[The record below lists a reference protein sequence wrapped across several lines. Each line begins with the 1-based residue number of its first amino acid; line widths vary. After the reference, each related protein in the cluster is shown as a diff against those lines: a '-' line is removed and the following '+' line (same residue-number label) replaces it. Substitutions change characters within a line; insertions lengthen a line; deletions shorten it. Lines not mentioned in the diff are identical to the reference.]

1 MDTKHLN
8 QNIFVFVFIGILI
21 LALIIVFIL
30 RFTVFKT
37 GKYLVTAPQ
46 SELDSKGYGTY
57 STVFETGCLTASGKC
72 STSGVKYSTQYCNAH
87 PTTGYG
93 CLDQNG
99 EMTFASQTIT
109 SNCLP
114 NCRKYTLN
122 NISGNT
128 GFGPSI
134 TCQYSSTYASSDV
147 TCVPINAKTFNY
159 SIYSCNVNDAV
170 GENACNYTCGS
181 GGVTDA
187 GIPGDSD
194 PTLPSYIPSCV
205 NKKGTIISLNS
216 FPWQL
221 RGNLPSK
228 GVKISKGYTIFNYNT
243 NGGTGPVSQNLF
255 NIVPQYIPISTSDNP
270 SPTGTGT
277 ISTEMLTDLDN
288 KLVVYENC
296 QIPNP
301 KPYCGRRAL
310 YKPVQVESNL
320 TNYSQSF
327 PTTTPPNIQQTAAC
341 YVDPYWNSSPVAP
354 YNSNSLN
361 PYTGTVGATGISAP
375 GYTIF
380 SGIGQ
385 YGYTYEV
392 QSCID
397 SATVPTL
404 QGSTGGVNIYTI
416 PPPYQS
422 SISCTALT
430 VSTGATGSATTCLN
444 DPNYIP
450 TNIPYN
456 TNLNICNTVFPDGA
470 PIPGTVQGSSIQVP
484 GTVVNCQYM
493 PNNDQLNYYI
503 NSTTQLDPA
512 LQNLLGNYIQIY
524 TNSGSDKYV
533 LSLLTSPC
541 GTGTFPTQQIP
552 LANCSLISPITSLG
566 YEAEQ
571 PCCFVYNGGTGA
583 TGAYLNPGAYW
594 GKSNCD
600 SEMIELTNAL
610 NIIVSP
616 RTYVSSTELTC
627 DLYAYFGKVFGQLT
641 TRAINT
647 VASGL
652 LFTPLLPSQY
662 KDKSKYLYEPF
673 TIKYTG
679 GQVIFQTSRLLNI
692 LDIFAYAYDGN
703 VLNPPPPLPSA
714 PTYPYPSG
722 GLSFNISGA
731 PPFANEIRT
740 LPFNGPITKTNGIYV
755 GDNVSTSLNLQRGN
769 PCYYNKCDPS
779 APDENNN
786 PCFPNTCNLY
796 YEYNAEIC

>member
-30 RFTVFKT
+30 RFTIFKT

-93 CLDQNG
+93 CLNQNG

-122 NISGNT
+122 NTSGNT
-128 GFGPSI
+128 GFGPST
-134 TCQYSSTYASSDV
+134 TCQYSSRYASQDV

-159 SIYSCNVNDAV
+159 SIYTCNVNDAV

-181 GGVTDA
+181 GGVTDS

-194 PTLPSYIPSCV
+194 NTLPSYIPSCV

-228 GVKISKGYTIFNYNT
+228 GVKISKGYTIFNYKT
-243 NGGTGPVSQNLF
+243 NGGTGPISQNLF
-255 NIVPQYIPISTSDNP
+255 SVVPQYIPPPTSDNP
-270 SPTGTGT
+270 TPTGTGT

-288 KLVVYENC
+288 KLIVYENC
-296 QIPNP
+296 QIPASQQ
-301 KPYCGRRAL
+301 KPYCGTRVL
-310 YKPVQVESNL
+310 YKPITIESNL

-327 PTTTPPNIQQTAAC
+327 PTTTPPNIQPTAAC
-341 YVDPYWNSSPVAP
+341 YVDPYWNSNPAPP

-361 PYTGTVGATGISAP
+361 PYTGTIGATGFSAP
-375 GYTIF
+375 GYNIF

-397 SATVPTL
+397 GATGPAL
-404 QGSTGGVNIYTI
+404 QGSTGGVNTYSI

-422 SISCTALT
+422 DISCTALT
-430 VSTGATGSATTCLN
+430 VATGATGSAATCLE
-444 DPNYIP
+444 DRNYIS

-456 TNLNICNTVFPDGA
+456 TNLNICNVVFPDGA
-470 PIPGTVQGSSIQVP
+470 PISGTIQGSSIQVP

-503 NSTTQLDPA
+503 NPTTQLVPQ

-541 GTGTFPTQQIP
+541 GTGTYPTQQIP
-552 LANCSLISPITSLG
+552 LSNCSLISPIGPLG
-566 YEAEQ
+566 YEDAQ

-583 TGAYLNPGAYW
+583 TGSYLDPGAYW

-616 RTYVSSTELTC
+616 RSDPSNTSTQLKC

-641 TRAINT
+641 TT
-647 VASGL
+647 SLGL
-652 LFTPLLPSQY
+652 YANLEFTPLLSSQF
-662 KDKSKYLYEPF
+662 KNKSKYIDDPF

-679 GQVIFQTSRLLNI
+679 GQIVFQTSVG
-692 LDIFAYAYDGN
+692 LDIFTYDYNGN
-703 VLNPPPPLPSA
+703 ILNPISPA
-714 PTYPYPSG
+714 IPT
-722 GLSFNISGA
+722 FNISGYNS
-731 PPFANEIRT
+731 FVNEFRT
-740 LPFNGPITKTNGIYV
+740 LPFNGPIQKTNGIYV
-755 GDNVSTSLNLQRGN
+755 GDNVSTTLNLQRGN
-769 PCYYNKCDPS
+769 SCYYNKCDPS

-786 PCFPNTCNLY
+786 PCFPTTCNLY

>member
-21 LALIIVFIL
+21 LALVIVFIL
-30 RFTVFKT
+30 RYTVFKT

-46 SELDSKGYGTY
+46 STLDSRGYGTY

-72 STSGVKYSTQYCNAH
+72 STSGVKYSTQYCNPH

-93 CLDQNG
+93 CLNQNG

-122 NISGNT
+122 NVSGNT
-128 GFGPSI
+128 GFGPST
-134 TCQYSSTYASSDV
+134 TCQYSSTYSSSDV
-147 TCVPINAKTFNY
+147 TCVPVNAKTFNY
-159 SIYSCNVNDAV
+159 SIYNCGVNDSV
-170 GENACNYTCGS
+170 GENACNYICGS

-194 PTLPSYIPSCV
+194 PTLPSYIPNCV
-205 NKKGTIISLNS
+205 NKKGTIITLNS

-243 NGGTGPVSQNLF
+243 NGGTGPISQNLF
-255 NIVPQYIPISTSDNP
+255 NIVPQYLPPATSENP
-270 SPTGTGT
+270 SPTGTSV
-277 ISTEMLTDLDN
+277 ISADMLTDLDN

-296 QIPNP
+296 QISASKQ
-301 KPYCGRRAL
+301 KPYCGRRVL
-310 YKPVQVESNL
+310 YKPVTVESNL

-341 YVDPYWNSSPVAP
+341 YVDPYWGPTGT
-354 YNSNSLN
+354 N
-361 PYTGTVGATGISAP
+361 PYVA
-375 GYTIF
+375 GYNVF
-380 SGIGQ
+380 AGIGQ

-397 SATVPTL
+397 NATVPAL
-404 QGSTGGVNIYTI
+404 QGSTGGVNTYTI
-416 PPPYQS
+416 PPPYQAN
-422 SISCTALT
+422 ISCTALT
-430 VSTGATGSATTCLN
+430 VATGSTGSANTCLN
-444 DPNYIP
+444 DTNYIP

-456 TNLNICNTVFPDGA
+456 SNLNVCNVVFPDGA
-470 PIPGTVQGSSIQVP
+470 PIPGTIPGSSIQVP

-493 PNNDQLNYYI
+493 PNNSQMNLPGI
-503 NSTTQLDPA
+503 DP
-512 LQNLLGNYIQIY
+512 NIRSLLGNYIQIY
-524 TNSGSDKYV
+524 TNSGLDKYI
-533 LSLLTSPC
+533 LSLVTSPC
-541 GTGTFPTQQIP
+541 GTGTNPLQQIP
-552 LANCSLISPITSLG
+552 LANCSLISPIGPLG
-566 YEAEQ
+566 YANDQ

-583 TGAYLNPGAYW
+583 PGSYLNPGAYW

-610 NIIVSP
+610 NIIISP
-616 RTYVSSTELTC
+616 RTLVSSTELTC
-627 DLYAYFGKVFGQLT
+627 DLYAYFGKVYGQLYAVPIDPFNPT
-641 TRAINT
+641 TGYANLVFR
-647 VASGL
+647 
-652 LFTPLLPSQY
+652 PLLPSQY
-662 KDKSKYLYEPF
+662 KDKTKYIDDPF
-673 TIKYTG
+673 TIKYTA
-679 GQVIFQTSRLLNI
+679 GQVIFQTSGG
-692 LDIFAYAYDGN
+692 LDIFTYDYNGN
-703 VLNPPPPLPSA
+703 ILNPNPNIPFVPPNI
-714 PTYPYPSG
+714 PTFNVSG
-722 GLSFNISGA
+722 YNSFVNS
-731 PPFANEIRT
+731 FRT
-740 LPFNGPITKTNGIYV
+740 LPFNGPVTKTNGIYV

-786 PCFPNTCNLY
+786 PCFPTTCNLY

>member
-21 LALIIVFIL
+21 LALVIVFIL

-72 STSGVKYSTQYCNAH
+72 STSGVKYSTQYCNPH

-93 CLDQNG
+93 CLNQNG

-122 NISGNT
+122 NVSGNT
-128 GFGPSI
+128 GFGPST
-134 TCQYSSTYASSDV
+134 TCQYSSKYSSPDV
-147 TCVPINAKTFNY
+147 TCVPVNAKTFNY
-159 SIYSCNVNDAV
+159 SIYSCGVNDAV

-194 PTLPSYIPSCV
+194 STLPSYIPNCV

-228 GVKISKGYTIFNYNT
+228 GVKISKGYTIFNYKT
-243 NGGTGPVSQNLF
+243 NGGTGPISQNLF
-255 NIVPQYIPISTSDNP
+255 NIVPQYLPPPTADNP
-270 SPTGTGT
+270 SPTGTSV
-277 ISTEMLTDLDN
+277 ISADMLTDLDN

-296 QIPNP
+296 QIQNP
-301 KPYCGRRAL
+301 KPYCGKRVL
-310 YKPVQVESNL
+310 YKPVTVESNL

-327 PTTTPPNIQQTAAC
+327 PTTTPPNIQPTAAC
-341 YVDPYWNSSPVAP
+341 YVNPYWNTNPG
-354 YNSNSLN
+354 SLN
-361 PYTGTVGATGISAP
+361 PYTGTIGATGISAP

-392 QSCID
+392 QSCVD
-397 SATVPTL
+397 SATVPQL
-404 QGSTGGVNIYTI
+404 QGSTGGVNTYII
-416 PPPYQS
+416 PPAYQS
-422 SISCTALT
+422 TISCTALT
-430 VSTGATGSATTCLN
+430 VATGSTGSANTCLE
-444 DPNYIP
+444 DPSYIP

-456 TNLNICNTVFPDGA
+456 TNLNICNVVFPDGA
-470 PIPGTVQGSSIQVP
+470 PIPGTIPGGSIQVP

-493 PNNDQLNYYI
+493 PNNNQLNYYI

-524 TNSGSDKYV
+524 TTHNGNKYA
-533 LSLLTSPC
+533 LSLITSPC
-541 GTGTFPTQQIP
+541 GTGTYSTSQIP
-552 LANCSLISPITSLG
+552 LTNCSLISPITLSGG
-566 YEAEQ
+566 YNEKQ
-571 PCCFVYNGGTGA
+571 PCCFIYNGGTGA
-583 TGAYLNPGAYW
+583 TGAYLEPGAYW

-616 RTYVSSTELTC
+616 RSDPSNTSTQLKC

-641 TRAINT
+641 TTSVLGAYAN
-647 VASGL
+647 L
-652 LFTPLLPSQY
+652 EFTPFLPSQF
-662 KDKSKYLYEPF
+662 KDKTKYIDDPI
-673 TIKYTG
+673 TVQYTG
-679 GQVIFQTSRLLNI
+679 GQVIFQTSGG
-692 LDIFAYAYDGN
+692 LDIFTYDYNGN
-703 VLNPPPPLPSA
+703 ILNPISPA
-714 PTYPYPSG
+714 IPT
-722 GLSFNISGA
+722 FNISG
-731 PPFANEIRT
+731 FNTFVNEFRT
-740 LPFNGPITKTNGIYV
+740 LPFNGPITKTSGIYV
-755 GDNVSTSLNLQRGN
+755 GDNISTTLNLQRGN
-769 PCYYNKCDPS
+769 QCYYNKCDPS

-796 YEYNAEIC
+796 YEYNSEIC

>member
-1 MDTKHLN
+1 MNTKNLN

-114 NCRKYTLN
+114 NCRKYVLN
-122 NISGNT
+122 DVSGNT
-128 GFGPSI
+128 GFGPSN
-134 TCQYSSTYASSDV
+134 TCQYSSAYSSPDI
-147 TCVPINAKTFNY
+147 TCVPVNAKTFNY
-159 SIYSCNVNDAV
+159 SIYTCGVNDAV

-181 GGVTDA
+181 GGVTDS
-187 GIPGDSD
+187 GTPGDSD
-194 PTLPSYIPSCV
+194 NTLPSYIPNCV
-205 NKKGTIISLNS
+205 NRKGTIISLNS

-228 GVKISKGYTIFNYNT
+228 GVKISKGYTIFNHKT
-243 NGGTGPVSQNLF
+243 SGGTGSISQNLF
-255 NIVPQYIPISTSDNP
+255 NIVPLYIPPPTSDNP
-270 SPTGTGT
+270 SPTGTSV

-296 QIPNP
+296 QIQNP
-301 KPYCGRRAL
+301 KPYCGRRVL
-310 YKPVQVESNL
+310 YKPITVESNL

-327 PTTTPPNIQQTAAC
+327 PTTTPPNIQPTAAC

-397 SATVPTL
+397 SATVPEL
-404 QGSTGGVNIYTI
+404 QGSTGGVNTYTI

-422 SISCTALT
+422 NISCVALT
-430 VSTGATGSATTCLN
+430 VATGATGSATTCLN

-450 TNIPYN
+450 TNIAYN
-456 TNLNICNTVFPDGA
+456 TNLNICNVVFPDGV
-470 PIPGTVQGSSIQVP
+470 PIIGTIPGSSIQVP
-484 GTVVNCQYM
+484 GTVVSCQYM
-493 PNNDQLNYYI
+493 PNNNQLNYYI
-503 NSTTQLDPA
+503 NSTTQLDPV

-533 LSLLTSPC
+533 LSLITSPC
-541 GTGTFPTQQIP
+541 GTGTSPTQQIP
-552 LANCSLISPITSLG
+552 LANCSLISPIGPLG
-566 YEAEQ
+566 YEDAQ

-616 RTYVSSTELTC
+616 RTAVSSTEITC
-627 DLYAYFGKVFGQLT
+627 DLYAYFGKVYGQLYAVPIDPFNPT
-641 TRAINT
+641 TGYANLVFR
-647 VASGL
+647 
-652 LFTPLLPSQY
+652 PLLASQY
-662 KDKSKYLYEPF
+662 KDKSKYINDPI

-679 GQVIFQTSRLLNI
+679 GQVIFQTSGG
-692 LDIFAYAYDGN
+692 LDIFTYDYNGN
-703 VLNPPPPLPSA
+703 ILNPNPNSPFTPPNI
-714 PTYPYPSG
+714 PT
-722 GLSFNISGA
+722 FNISG
-731 PPFANEIRT
+731 FNTFVNEFRT

-755 GDNVSTSLNLQRGN
+755 GDNVSATLNLQRGN

-786 PCFPNTCNLY
+786 PCFPTTCNLY